1 MNKFFLA
8 VIGVVVIGAGILLF
22 SALFTVHQ
30 TQQALVLQFGNPI
43 RVVQD
48 PGLHVKI
55 PLVQNVQTFDSRI
68 LDLDP
73 PAQEVI
79 LTDQKRINVDS
90 FVRYKITDPLEFRKK
105 ALTDANFRQ
114 IFGGRL
120 NAAVRAEVGKVFLGD
135 MLSDKR
141 EDVMQS
147 ITQTLKKQATQFG
160 IEVVDVRIGRTDLP
174 ETTSQ
179 AVYNRMRSDRIAEAA
194 KLRSEG
200 AEIKAKIQAEADKDR
215 TVIIADAQ
223 KTDPQLSSDHRC
235 YAPLVRSRR
244 RTMVCLNPY
253 QWESRRTSQGT
264 HHPARTITLKLV
276 LSFSSATA
284 GNARGRRSCL
294 WRKTYTKKLLFNKDK
309 VRQIFKSRIP
319 DSP

>member
-1 MNKFFLA
+1 MNKLILA
-8 VIGVVVIGAGILLF
+8 VIGVIVVGVGILSF

-55 PLVQNVQTFDSRI
+55 PFVQNVQTFDSRI

-90 FVRYKITDPLEFRKK
+90 FVRYKIIDPLEFRKK

-147 ITQTLKKQATQFG
+147 ITRTLKQQAAQFG

-223 KTDPQLSSDHRC
+223 KTSQILRGEGEGTRTTVLNEAFGKDPDFFEF
-235 YAPLVRSRR
+235 Y
-244 RTMVCLNPY
+244 RTMEAYDAAFGEGTTMVLNPN
-253 QWESRRTSQGT
+253 SDFFRFFGD
-264 HHPARTITLKLV
+264 IT
-276 LSFSSATA
+276 
-284 GNARGRRSCL
+284 G
-294 WRKTYTKKLLFNKDK
+294 K
-309 VRQIFKSRIP
+309 VKQTPLPK
-319 DSP
+319 

>member
-1 MNKFFLA
+1 MSRVFLA
-8 VIGVVVIGAGILLF
+8 IIGVIVVAVGILGF
-22 SALFTVHQ
+22 SILFTVHQ

-43 RVVQD
+43 RVVQE
-48 PGLHVKI
+48 PGLHVKV
-55 PLVQNVQTFDSRI
+55 PFVQNVLFFDRRI

-90 FVRYKITDPLEFRKK
+90 FVRYKIIDPLEFRKK

-141 EDVMQS
+141 DDVMYR
-147 ITQTLKKQATQFG
+147 ITQTLKKQAPEFG

-174 ETTSQ
+174 DTTSQ

-215 TVIIADAQ
+215 TVIIAEAQ
-223 KTDPQLSSDHRC
+223 KTAQILRGEGEGTRTNILNEAFGKDPEFFEF
-235 YAPLVRSRR
+235 YRSMEAYDAAFGEGT
-244 RTMVCLNPY
+244 TMVLNPN
-253 QWESRRTSQGT
+253 SDFFKFFG
-264 HHPARTITLKLV
+264 
-276 LSFSSATA
+276 
-284 GNARGRRSCL
+284 
-294 WRKTYTKKLLFNKDK
+294 D
-309 VRQIFKSRIP
+309 IFGKSK
-319 DSP
+319 